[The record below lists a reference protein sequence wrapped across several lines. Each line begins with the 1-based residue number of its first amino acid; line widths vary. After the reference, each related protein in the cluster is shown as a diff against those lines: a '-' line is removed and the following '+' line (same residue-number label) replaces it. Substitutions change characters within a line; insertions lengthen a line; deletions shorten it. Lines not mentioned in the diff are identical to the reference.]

1 MIHELS
7 SQDIHA
13 YTVKKLNASVHLG
26 IQGYRMNN
34 ELAWDI
40 LLKAGSE
47 QRGLTSVSRELRDS
61 MHHNTLRGHLNKHFD
76 IGEIWLQEAALNKGL
91 ADSLPQSLWGK
102 SVEIAVDFHDEP
114 SYSRDAL
121 TQTYTCRSKAKSGTT
136 HFWRVA
142 SAYVM
147 HKGQRF
153 TVALVYVL
161 PEYSTLAVL
170 QRLVQLS
177 QHHRIQIK
185 RLYLDKG
192 FCQTDVI
199 QYLQD
204 HNLSAIIAC
213 PIRGK
218 QGGTRALC
226 QGRCSYT
233 TTYTFGDGTTVQ
245 MACVRTKPRGK
256 NGKRRLKWLLFVCI
270 GITWPPQKVKQRYRR
285 RFGIETSYRLT
296 RRWRIHSTSTNPALR
311 FFLYGLTFWIVNLWT
326 LFKWKFVRHPH
337 TRKIDPTI
345 LPLPRFAA
353 LLRRAI
359 EHLRGI
365 RDTIPV
371 FLDPFVL
378 KL

>member
-7 SQDIHA
+7 GQDIHI
-13 YTVKKLNASVHLG
+13 YTVKKLNASMDLG
-26 IQGYRMNN
+26 MQGYRMKSD
-34 ELAWDI
+34 LAWDV

-47 QRGLTSVSRELRDS
+47 QRGLTSVSRELRTS
-61 MHHNTLRGHLNKHFD
+61 VHHNTLRGHLNRRFD
-76 IGEIWLQEAALNKGL
+76 SHEIWRQEAEQNEGL
-91 ADSLPQSLWGK
+91 AASLPQSLWGK
-102 SVEIAVDFHDEP
+102 SVEIAVDLHDEP
-114 SYSRDAL
+114 SYSRQAL
-121 TQTYTCRSKAKSGTT
+121 VQTYTCRSKAKAGTT

-147 HKGQRF
+147 HNGQRF

-161 PEYSTLAVL
+161 PEYSTLAVV
-170 QRLVQLS
+170 QRLVQLIH
-177 QHHRIQIK
+177 QHRIVIK

-192 FCQTDVI
+192 FCQTAVI

-204 HNLSAIIAC
+204 HNLSALIAC

-226 QGRCSYT
+226 RGRRSYN
-233 TTYTFGDGTTVQ
+233 TTYTFGDGTVVQ
-245 MACVRTKPRGK
+245 MTCVRTMPCGK

-270 GITWPPQKVKQRYRR
+270 GVTWPPKKVKQRYRR
-285 RFGIETSYRLT
+285 RFGIETSYRLI
-296 RRWRIHSTSTNPALR
+296 RRWRIHSTSSNPALR

-326 LFKWKFVRHPH
+326 LFKWKFIQHPG
-337 TRKIDPTI
+337 TRKIDPTV

-359 EHLRGI
+359 ENLRGI

-371 FLDPFVL
+371 YLDPFVL

>member
-7 SQDIHA
+7 GQDIHA
-13 YTVKKLNASVHLG
+13 YIVKKLNESMDLG
-26 IQGYRMNN
+26 MQGYRMKN
-34 ELAWDI
+34 ELGWDI

-47 QRGLTSVSRELRDS
+47 QRGLTSVSRELSDS
-61 MHHNTLRGHLNKHFD
+61 VHHNTLRGHLNKCLDSH
-76 IGEIWLQEAALNKGL
+76 EIWKQEAEQNQGL
-91 ADSLPQSLWGK
+91 AASLPQSLWGK

-114 SYSRDAL
+114 SYSRNAL
-121 TQTYTCRSKAKSGTT
+121 VQTYTCRSKAKAGTT

-147 HKGQRF
+147 HNGQRF

-161 PEYSTLAVL
+161 PEYSTCAVL
-170 QRLVQLS
+170 QRLVQLVN
-177 QHHRIQIK
+177 QHRVVIK

-199 QYLQD
+199 RYLQEQG
-204 HNLSAIIAC
+204 LSALIAC

-226 QGRCSYT
+226 RGRRSYNT
-233 TTYTFGDGTTVQ
+233 RYTFGDGTTVHIT
-245 MACVRTKPRGK
+245 CVRTMPRGK

-270 GITWPPQKVKQRYRR
+270 GVTWPPKKVKQRYRR

-296 RRWRIHSTSTNPALR
+296 RRWRIHSTSSNPALR

-326 LFKWKFVRHPH
+326 LFKWKFVRHPG

-359 EHLRGI
+359 ETLRGFQ
-365 RDTIPV
+365 DTIPV

>member
-1 MIHELS
+1 
-7 SQDIHA
+7 
-13 YTVKKLNASVHLG
+13 LN
-26 IQGYRMNN
+26 
-34 ELAWDI
+34 
-40 LLKAGSE
+40 
-47 QRGLTSVSRELRDS
+47 QR
-61 MHHNTLRGHLNKHFD
+61 FD
-76 IGEIWLQEAALNKGL
+76 INEIWLQEREQNKGL
-91 ADSLPQSLWGK
+91 AASLPPSLWDK
-102 SVEIAVDFHDEP
+102 AVEIAIDWHDEP

-121 TQTYTCRSKAKSGTT
+121 VQTYTCRSKAKAGTT

-153 TVALVYVL
+153 TVGLVYVL
-161 PEYSTLAVL
+161 PEYSTLMVV
-170 QRLVQLS
+170 QRLIERIH
-177 QHHRIQIK
+177 QHRVVIK

-192 FCQTDVI
+192 FCQTAII

-226 QGRCSYT
+226 QGRCSYN

-245 MACVRTKPRGK
+245 LACVRTKPHGK

-270 GITWPPQKVKQRYRR
+270 GVTWSPKKVKQRYRR
-285 RFGIETSYRLT
+285 RFGIETSYRLS
-296 RRWRIHSTSTNPALR
+296 RRWRIQSTSANPALR
-311 FFLYGLTFWIVNLWT
+311 FFLYGLTFWIVNLWS

-337 TRKIDPTI
+337 TRKIDPTV
-345 LPLPRFAA
+345 LPLSHFAA

-359 EHLRGI
+359 ETFRGVH
-365 RDTIPV
+365 DSIPV
-371 FLDPFVL
+371 FLNPVVL

>member
-1 MIHELS
+1 MIHELRGS
-7 SQDIHA
+7 DIHE
-13 YTVKKLNASVHLG
+13 YMVQRLNTSMDLG
-26 IQGYRMNN
+26 MQGYRIKN

-47 QRGLTSVSRELRDS
+47 QRGLPSVSRELSDS
-61 MHHNTLRGHLNKHFD
+61 VHHNTIRGHLNQRFD
-76 IGEIWLQEAALNKGL
+76 INEIWLQEREQNKGL
-91 ADSLPQSLWGK
+91 AASLPPSLWDK
-102 SVEIAVDFHDEP
+102 AVEIAIDWHDEP

-121 TQTYTCRSKAKSGTT
+121 VQTYTCRSKAKAGTT

-153 TVALVYVL
+153 TVGLVYVL
-161 PEYSTLAVL
+161 PEYSILMVV
-170 QRLVQLS
+170 QRLIERIH
-177 QHHRIQIK
+177 QHRVVIK

-192 FCQTDVI
+192 FCQTAII

-226 QGRCSYT
+226 QGRCSYN

-245 MACVRTKPRGK
+245 LACVRTKPHGK

-270 GITWPPQKVKQRYRR
+270 GVTWSPKKVKQRYRR
-285 RFGIETSYRLT
+285 RFGIETSYRLS
-296 RRWRIHSTSTNPALR
+296 RRWRIQSTSANPALR
-311 FFLYGLTFWIVNLWT
+311 FFLYGLTFWIVNLWS

-337 TRKIDPTI
+337 TRKIDPTV
-345 LPLPRFAA
+345 LPLSHFAA

-359 EHLRGI
+359 ETFRGVH
-365 RDTIPV
+365 DSIPV
-371 FLDPFVL
+371 FLNPVVL

>member
-1 MIHELS
+1 MIHELRGS
-7 SQDIHA
+7 DIHE
-13 YTVKKLNASVHLG
+13 YMVQRLNTSMDLG
-26 IQGYRMNN
+26 MQGYRIKN

-47 QRGLTSVSRELRDS
+47 QRGLPSVSRELSDS
-61 MHHNTLRGHLNKHFD
+61 VHHNTIRGHLNQRFD
-76 IGEIWLQEAALNKGL
+76 INEIWLQEREQNKGL
-91 ADSLPQSLWGK
+91 AASLPPSLWDK
-102 SVEIAVDFHDEP
+102 AVEIAIDWHDEP

-121 TQTYTCRSKAKSGTT
+121 VQTYTCRSKAKAGTT

-153 TVALVYVL
+153 TVGLVYVL
-161 PEYSTLAVL
+161 PEYSTLMVV
-170 QRLVQLS
+170 QRLIERIH
-177 QHHRIQIK
+177 QHRVVIK

-192 FCQTDVI
+192 FCQTAII

-226 QGRCSYT
+226 QGRCSYN

-245 MACVRTKPRGK
+245 LACVRTKPHGK

-270 GITWPPQKVKQRYRR
+270 GVTWSPKKVKQRYRR
-285 RFGIETSYRLT
+285 RFGIETSYRLS
-296 RRWRIHSTSTNPALR
+296 RRWRIQSTSANPALR
-311 FFLYGLTFWIVNLWT
+311 FFLYGLTFWIVNLWS

-337 TRKIDPTI
+337 TRKIDPTV
-345 LPLPRFAA
+345 LPLSHFAA

-359 EHLRGI
+359 ETFRGVH
-365 RDTIPV
+365 DSIPV
-371 FLDPFVL
+371 FLNPVVL